1 MILWGLVQAL
11 FTVLICGLATV
22 AFTQLQGWESSTDG
36 FMDKIALLLLFVTSA
51 LVSGTVVLARPAY
64 LMLNQRIREG
74 FFLLLSAIFW
84 LVLVLICAIVV
95 IVFFDVHA
103 IF

>member
-1 MILWGLVQAL
+1 M
-11 FTVLICGLATV
+11 V
-22 AFTQLQGWESSTDG
+22 ANQLQKWETRADG
-36 FMDKIALLLLFVTSA
+36 FLDDLALLLLFGIAA
-51 LVSGTVVLARPAY
+51 LISGTVVLARPVY
-64 LMLNQRIREG
+64 LMLRQRIGEG
-74 FFLLLSAIFW
+74 FFLLLSTIFW